1 LKLATDVANCSQLLL
16 LSKLTAHLRFT
27 LHFGKTTVV
36 KVEGAQKTG
45 GSDGGGAAQ
54 EENADDDGGSAAN
67 DNDNNDDDEDDDD
80 RYVVA
85 VLRAHVA
92 GLHSTHAGQAAI
104 NTDPLNA
111 PRSLVH
117 PLNSQ

>member
-1 LKLATDVANCSQLLL
+1 M
-16 LSKLTAHLRFT
+16 
-27 LHFGKTTVV
+27 V

-85 VLRAHVA
+85 VLRAHVDCVT
-92 GLHSTHAGQAAI
+92 GLHSTHASQAAI

-117 PLNSQ
+117 LLYSQ